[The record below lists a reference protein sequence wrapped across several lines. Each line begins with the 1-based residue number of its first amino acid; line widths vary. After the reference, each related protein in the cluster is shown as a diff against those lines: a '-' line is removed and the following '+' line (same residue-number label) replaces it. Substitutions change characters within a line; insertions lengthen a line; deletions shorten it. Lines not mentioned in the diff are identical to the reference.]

1 MTLSWAG
8 QSSKQ
13 RRHHEGQERLLAEV
27 GSYPRPDILE
37 LCPHVG
43 LQVMMILVIPDNPHQ
58 IFITSFRPLIL
69 TPMDIQPQ
77 SQSTD
82 IELHKEK
89 NFSDHKRILLWT
101 SFFAD
106 PSFSLRKDI
115 WNNPIFS
122 EKFCFLIVS
131 LRQLLGERWS
141 SDEDFSRLGCP
152 EFRCLVKSHL

>member
-1 MTLSWAG
+1 M
-8 QSSKQ
+8 
-13 RRHHEGQERLLAEV
+13 
-27 GSYPRPDILE
+27 GSYPRPDVLE

-43 LQVMMILVIPDNPHQ
+43 LQVMMILVIPHNPHQ

-106 PSFSLRKDI
+106 PSFSLRKDTI
-115 WNNPIFS
+115 QY
-122 EKFCFLIVS
+122 FLRSSVF
-131 LRQLLGERWS
+131 LLSHSGSCLASAGAQTKISTDLAARS
-141 SDEDFSRLGCP
+141 SDAWSRVICK
-152 EFRCLVKSHL
+152 F